1 MPVKGTSNFD
11 FEIFYVD
18 DEICG
23 VFNKQKYTKEQA
35 IEAWKNELFDPEE
48 EISFVV
54 DESFVGWYHGNA
66 EEEEVHYAGW
76 WLEEGEPREKS
87 VPVWVISENP
97 LEEIEKLEK

>member
-1 MPVKGTSNFD
+1 MNCQKVKIN
-11 FEIFYVD
+11 VLL
-18 DEICG
+18 
-23 VFNKQKYTKEQA
+23 KQKYTKEQA

-54 DESFVGWYHGNA
+54 DESFVGWYQGHA
-66 EEEEVHYAGW
+66 EEEDVPYAGW
-76 WLEEGEPREKS
+76 GLEEGEPREQS

>member
-54 DESFVGWYHGNA
+54 DESFVG
-66 EEEEVHYAGW
+66 
-76 WLEEGEPREKS
+76 
-87 VPVWVISENP
+87 
-97 LEEIEKLEK
+97 